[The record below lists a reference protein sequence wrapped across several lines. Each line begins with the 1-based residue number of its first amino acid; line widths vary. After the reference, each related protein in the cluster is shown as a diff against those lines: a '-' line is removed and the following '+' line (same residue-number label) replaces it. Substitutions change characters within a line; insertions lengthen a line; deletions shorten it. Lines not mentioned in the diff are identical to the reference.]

1 MRSDE
6 ATETPVEA
14 EQDARPGKGARISP
28 RRLAPLIA
36 AVAGA
41 VALYVFG
48 GDYLSFEALKENREH
63 LIAWRDT
70 NYALAAAVF
79 VAIYFTATALSFPGG
94 LALTLTGGFL
104 FGTVFGAAFAVT
116 GATLGA
122 ITIFLIAKAGLGDA
136 LRARASGWLKRMEA
150 GFREDEASYLLI
162 MRLVP
167 AVPFFV
173 ANVAPAFLGA
183 STFTYAWTTAVGII
197 PGALVY
203 ASVGA
208 GLGAVFAAG
217 EEPNFGL
224 IFEWRVFGPL
234 LGLAALSALPA
245 VLKRVR
251 GRKLLKE
258 EAGDDGSDA

>member
-1 MRSDE
+1 MR
-6 ATETPVEA
+6 ETTVK
-14 EQDARPGKGARISP
+14 DGRPAVSL
-28 RRLAPLIA
+28 RRLAPLAA

-48 GDYLSFEALKENREH
+48 GDYLSFEALKENREA
-63 LIAWRDT
+63 LIAWRDA
-70 NYALAAAVF
+70 NYALAALVYVAV
-79 VAIYFTATALSFPGG
+79 YFTATALSFPGG

-104 FGTVFGAAFAVT
+104 FGTIFGAAFAVT

-122 ITIFLIAKAGLGDA
+122 IAIFLIAKAGLGDA
-136 LRARASGWLKRMEA
+136 LRARASGFLKRMEV
-150 GFREDEASYLLI
+150 GFREDEVSYLLI

-183 STFTYAWTTAVGII
+183 STATYAWTTAVGII

-203 ASVGA
+203 SSVGA

-224 IFEWRVFGPL
+224 IFEWPVLGPL
-234 LGLAALSALPA
+234 LGLAALAALPV
-245 VLKRVR
+245 VLKRLR
-251 GRKLLKE
+251 GPKVLGKG
-258 EAGDDGSDA
+258 AGDDRPDA

>member
-1 MRSDE
+1 MRE
-6 ATETPVEA
+6 VAVTEG
-14 EQDARPGKGARISP
+14 RPAISW

-36 AVAGA
+36 AAAGA
-41 VALYVFG
+41 AALYVFG
-48 GDYLSFEALKENREH
+48 GEYLSLDALRENRMA
-63 LIAWRDT
+63 LIDWRDA
-70 NYALAAAVF
+70 NYALAAAIF
-79 VAIYFTATALSFPGG
+79 VAVYFAATALSFPGG

-104 FGTVFGAAFAVT
+104 FGTVAGAAFAVT
-116 GATLGA
+116 GAAAGA

-136 LRARASGWLKRMEA
+136 LRARASGFLKRMEE
-150 GFREDEASYLLI
+150 GFRRDEVSYLLV

-183 STFTYAWTTAVGII
+183 STFHYAWTTAVGII
-197 PGALVY
+197 PGAVVY

-217 EEPNFGL
+217 EEPNLGL
-224 IFEWRVFGPL
+224 IFEWQVLGPL

-245 VLKRVR
+245 LLKRVR
-251 GRKLLKE
+251 GVPTPTE
-258 EAGDDGSDA
+258 GGDDGRSDA